1 MQLRWVREN
10 VELEMN
16 NKKFHNLCSRKEVY
30 RIKSAMGKRTKVM
43 TVTFAHGGREFANG
57 RR

>member
-1 MQLRWVREN
+1 
-10 VELEMN
+10 MN